1 MRAPQTFL
9 RTRRPAIATLV
20 CFLTLA
26 SLAAAD
32 TPTGQHIYKD
42 QCARCHGPSG
52 AGTDDNYPEPLEGDK
67 SIAQLA
73 RVIHETMPDDADE
86 KASPEDA
93 AKLAEYIYNAFYSPE
108 ARMRNK
114 PARIDLSRLTV
125 RQYQNAIADLIGS
138 FRPTAKPASERGL
151 SGEYYQSRYIG
162 NKRKL
167 DRVDPQIDFDF
178 GDKSPDEKQLEAE
191 EFSIRWRGSVFTP
204 DTGEYEFALRTQHAA
219 RLYLNDNE
227 TPLVDAWVKS
237 GDDEVHRASIRLLGG
252 RSYPIK
258 IEFSKAKQGVER
270 DHLKKHKA
278 PAKAFISLLWKR
290 PNHVDKIVDTRYL
303 ATNDSPEVFV
313 VAAHFP
319 PDDRSVGYERGTAI
333 SKAWD
338 EATTE
343 AAIEVATYVT
353 GHFNELAGIDLD
365 NAKSNPKFRE
375 FCIKF
380 VEHAFRQPL
389 DPPQRELYIDR
400 QLAKASDPI
409 AALKRVI
416 LLTLKSPRFLY
427 REASGRPSDDF
438 DVAARVSFGLWDS
451 LPDRKLNVA
460 VSTGQL
466 TTREEIIDQLDR
478 MLPDARTKSKLREF
492 FLGWLKMSQ
501 PRDLSKDPKSFPE
514 FTPEIISD
522 LRTSLELSLDEMLD
536 SGSADFREFLLS
548 DEFYLNGR
556 LAKIYGVELPANAPF
571 GKVNF
576 ESDRRAGVLSHPYLL
591 ASLAYTNTSSP
602 IHRGVF
608 LSRSVLGRVL
618 RPPAEAVA
626 PLSPEVH
633 ANLTTRERVAL
644 QTQPEACQG
653 CHNMI
658 NPLGFTLENFDA
670 IGRYR
675 DSDRNR
681 PIDASGSYF
690 TQDGEEKKFRGE
702 KELAAFLADSEESQT
717 AFVKQLFHH
726 TVKQP
731 IRAYGPDTLHDL
743 QQSFAKNNFNI
754 QKLLIEIVAT
764 SAMPPVQ

>member
-1 MRAPQTFL
+1 MRLPQYNL
-9 RTRRPAIATLV
+9 RDRLPALAAILV
-20 CFLTLA
+20 CCSAASSALA
-26 SLAAAD
+26 DA
-32 TPTGQHIYKD
+32 PTGELLFRD
-42 QCARCHGPSG
+42 GCARCHGAKG
-52 AGTDDNYPEPLEGDK
+52 EGTDDNYPEPLEGDK

-73 RVIHETMPDDADE
+73 KVIHETMPDDADE

-93 AKLAEYIYNAFYSPE
+93 AMLADYIYNAFYSPE
-108 ARMRNK
+108 ARVRNK
-114 PARIDLSRLTV
+114 PARIELSRLTV
-125 RQYQNAIADLIGS
+125 RQYQNAVADLIGS
-138 FRPTAKPASERGL
+138 FRPTAKLGSEHGL
-151 SGEYYQSRYIG
+151 PGEYYQSRYIG
-162 NKRKL
+162 NKKKF
-167 DRVDPQIDFDF
+167 DRTDPQVDFDF
-178 GDKSPDEKQLEAE
+178 EDKSPDEKQLEPE
-191 EFSIRWRGSVFTP
+191 EFSILWRGSIFAP
-204 DTGEYEFALRTQHAA
+204 DTGEYEFAIRTQHAA
-219 RLYLNDNE
+219 RLYVNDNE
-227 TPLVDAWVKS
+227 VPAVDAWVKS
-237 GDDEVHRASIRLLGG
+237 GDDEVHRASLRLLGG
-252 RSYPIK
+252 RHYPIK
-258 IEFSKAKQGVER
+258 IEFSKAKQGVGQ
-270 DHLKKHKA
+270 DPNKKHKV

-290 PNHVDKIVDTRYL
+290 PNHAEEVVDSRYL
-303 ATNDSPEVFV
+303 FTKESPEVFV
-313 VAAHFP
+313 VQAHFP

-343 AAIEVATYVT
+343 AAIELTTYIT
-353 GHFNELAGIDLD
+353 EHFTELAHIELD
-365 NAKSNPKFRE
+365 KAKSDQKFRE
-375 FCIKF
+375 FCINL
-380 VEHAFRQPL
+380 VEHAFRRPL
-389 DPPQRELYIDR
+389 DPPQRELYVDG
-400 QLAKASDPI
+400 QLAKAADPA

-427 REASGRPSDDF
+427 REVSGRPADDF
-438 DVAARVSFGLWDS
+438 DVAARISFGLWDS
-451 LPDRKLNVA
+451 LPDQTLNVA

-466 TTREEIIDQLDR
+466 TTRDEISTQLNR
-478 MLPDARTKSKLREF
+478 MLSDVRTKSKLREF
-492 FLGWLKMSQ
+492 FLGWLKISQ
-501 PRDLSKDPKSFPE
+501 PRDLSKDPKAFPD
-514 FTPEIISD
+514 FTPDVVSD

-548 DEFYLNGR
+548 DDFYLNGR
-556 LAKIYGVELPANAPF
+556 LAKIYGVNLPENSPF
-571 GKVNF
+571 EKVAF

-591 ASLAYTNTSSP
+591 ASLAYTSTSSP

-618 RPPAEAVA
+618 RPPAQAVA

-658 NPLGFTLENFDA
+658 NPLGFTLEHFDA

-675 DSDRNR
+675 DSDRDR

-731 IRAYGPDTLHDL
+731 IRAYGPDTLHGL